1 MTALDPA
8 IPESAR
14 PESADP
20 VSADPERVDRSDLQ
34 RRTVRTLIAA
44 QVVGGVGMG
53 SALTVGGLLAEDL
66 SGSKSW
72 SGVATT
78 AITLGAALFALPMSR
93 AATRYGRRVALT
105 AGWAVAA
112 VAAGGVILAAV
123 LGWFPLLIVAL
134 LVFGAG
140 TAANLQ
146 SRYAATDLADDAGRA
161 RALSVVVWSTTVGA
175 VLGPNLNEP
184 GAVVGR
190 ALDLPELAGPF
201 LFSIVSFA
209 GAGIILWV
217 ALRPDPL
224 LVARADLGDRV
235 PPRAGLRGAFA
246 VIRRAP
252 RALLGLATVAFGHVV
267 MVSVMAMTPVHMKDH
282 GTALTLVGLTISL
295 HIAGMY
301 ALSPVVGWAAD
312 RFGRIPVI
320 VGGQFVLLLAV
331 FTAGT
336 SGHSTWRTMVGL
348 ILLGLG
354 WSCCLV
360 AGSALLAESVPA
372 GERPGVQGV
381 SDLLMNLAGAAGGA
395 VSGSVLGMAGYGGLN
410 LVAGLLTAPVLCMAA
425 GFALGRGRRR
435 TA

>member
-8 IPESAR
+8 IPESAG
-14 PESADP
+14 PESAH
-20 VSADPERVDRSDLQ
+20 SERVDRTRLQ
-34 RRTVRTLIAA
+34 RRTIRTLIAA

-72 SGVATT
+72 SGFATT
-78 AITLGAALFALPMSR
+78 AITLGAAVFAIPMSR
-93 AATRYGRRVALT
+93 AASRHGRRVALT
-105 AGWAVAA
+105 AGWGLAA
-112 VAAGGVILAAV
+112 IAAGGVIVAAV
-123 LGWFPLLIVAL
+123 LGWFPLLIAAL

-140 TAANLQ
+140 SAANLQ
-146 SRYAATDLADDAGRA
+146 SRFAATDLADDAGRA
-161 RALSVVVWSTTVGA
+161 KALSVVVWSTTLGA
-175 VLGPNLNEP
+175 VLGPNLNQP

-190 ALDLPELAGPF
+190 ALALPELAGPF
-201 LFSIVSFA
+201 LFSIASFA

-224 LVARADLGDRV
+224 LIARADLGDRE
-235 PPRAGLRGAFA
+235 PQRGDLRGAFA

-252 RALLGLATVAFGHVV
+252 RALLGLATVSFGHVV

-282 GTALTLVGLTISL
+282 GTALTLVGLTISF

-312 RFGRIPVI
+312 RFGRVPVI
-320 VGGQFVLLLAV
+320 LAGQFVLLLAV

-348 ILLGLG
+348 VLLGLG
-354 WSCCLV
+354 WSCSLV
-360 AGSALLAESVPA
+360 AGSALLGESVPA
-372 GERPGVQGV
+372 AARPGVQGL
-381 SDLLMNLAGAAGGA
+381 SDLLMNLAGAVGGA
-395 VSGSVLGMAGYGGLN
+395 ASGTVLGLAGYGGLN
-410 LVAGLLTAPVLCMAA
+410 LVAGLVTAPVLCVAA
-425 GFALGRGRRR
+425 GFALGRSGRRI
-435 TA
+435 A

>member
-8 IPESAR
+8 IPESV
-14 PESADP
+14 DP
-20 VSADPERVDRSDLQ
+20 PKLDPPRVDRTALQ

-44 QVVGGVGMG
+44 QIVGGVGMG

-72 SGVATT
+72 SGLATT
-78 AITLGAALFALPMSR
+78 AITLGAAVFAIPMSR
-93 AATRYGRRVALT
+93 AATRHGRRVALT

-112 VAAGGVILAAV
+112 VAAGGVVLAAV
-123 LGWFPLLIVAL
+123 LEWFPLLIAAM

-146 SRYAATDLADDAGRA
+146 SRYAATDLADDTGRA
-161 RALSVVVWSTTVGA
+161 KALSIVVWSTTIGA

-190 ALDLPELAGPF
+190 ALGLPELAGPF
-201 LFSIVSFA
+201 LFSILSFG
-209 GAGIILWV
+209 GAGLILWI

-224 LVARADLGDRV
+224 LIARADLGDTEQV
-235 PPRAGLRGAFA
+235 KGSLRAALA
-246 VIRRAP
+246 VVRRAP
-252 RALLGLATVAFGHVV
+252 RAMLGLATVAFGHVV

-312 RFGRIPVI
+312 RFGRIQVI
-320 VGGQFVLLLAV
+320 LSGQFILLLAV
-331 FTAGT
+331 FVAGT
-336 SGHSTWRTMVGL
+336 SGTSTWRTMVGL
-348 ILLGLG
+348 VLLGFG

-360 AGSALLAESVPA
+360 AGSALLGESVPA
-372 GERPGVQGV
+372 HERPGVQGV

-395 VSGSVLGMAGYGGLN
+395 VSGSVLGLAGYGGLN
-410 LVAGLLTAPVLCMAA
+410 LVAGLLTAPVLCVAA
-425 GFALGRGRRR
+425 GFALGRSRRASR
-435 TA
+435 PAA

>member
-8 IPESAR
+8 ISDSDEPESVEPTRAA
-14 PESADP
+14 P
-20 VSADPERVDRSDLQ
+20 VDRTALQ
-34 RRTVRTLIAA
+34 RRTVRVLITA

-72 SGVATT
+72 SGLATT
-78 AITLGAALFALPMSR
+78 AITLGAALFAIPMSR
-93 AATRYGRRVALT
+93 AASRWGRRVALT
-105 AGWAVAA
+105 AGWGLAA
-112 VAAGGVILAAV
+112 LAAGGVILAAV
-123 LGWFPLLIVAL
+123 LGWFPLLIAAM

-161 RALSVVVWSTTVGA
+161 KALSIVVWSTTLGA

-184 GAVVGR
+184 GAVLGR
-190 ALDLPELAGPF
+190 ALGLPELAGPF
-201 LFSIVSFA
+201 LFSIASFVGA
-209 GAGIILWV
+209 GAVLWI

-224 LVARADLGDRV
+224 LIARADLGDTTGAK
-235 PPRAGLRGAFA
+235 PGLRHALA
-246 VIRRAP
+246 VVRRAP
-252 RALLGLATVAFGHVV
+252 RAMLGLATVTFGHVV
-267 MVSVMAMTPVHMKDH
+267 MVSVMAMTPVHLKDH

-320 VGGQFVLLLAV
+320 LAGQFVLLLAV

-336 SGHSTWRTMVGL
+336 SGTSTWRTMVGL
-348 ILLGLG
+348 VLLGFG

-360 AGSALLAESVPA
+360 AGSSLLAESVPA
-372 GERPGVQGV
+372 PERPGVQGV

-395 VSGSVLGMAGYGGLN
+395 VSGSVLGLAGYGGLN
-410 LVAGLLTAPVLCMAA
+410 LVAGLLTAPVLCVAA
-425 GFALGRGRRR
+425 GFALGHSRRGPARG
-435 TA
+435 

>member
-1 MTALDPA
+1 MTDLDPA
-8 IPESAR
+8 ISA
-14 PESADP
+14 
-20 VSADPERVDRSDLQ
+20 SADPERVDRSALQ
-34 RRTVRTLIAA
+34 QRTVRVLIAA

-72 SGVATT
+72 SGLATT
-78 AITLGAALFALPMSR
+78 AITLGAAVFAIPMSR
-93 AATRYGRRVALT
+93 AASRHGRRVALT
-105 AGWAVAA
+105 VGWGLATA
-112 VAAGGVILAAV
+112 AAGGVILAAV
-123 LGWFPLLIVAL
+123 LEWFPLLIAAL
-134 LVFGAG
+134 LVLGAG

-161 RALSVVVWSTTVGA
+161 KALSIVVWSTTVGA

-184 GAVVGR
+184 GAVVAR
-190 ALDLPELAGPF
+190 ALGLPELSGPF
-201 LFSIVSFA
+201 LFSVVSFA
-209 GAGIILWV
+209 GAGGILWA

-224 LVARADLGDRV
+224 LLARIDLGDRQ
-235 PPRAGLRGAFA
+235 PPRGNLRGALA
-246 VIRRAP
+246 VVRRAP
-252 RALLGLATVAFGHVV
+252 RAMLGLATMAFGHVV

-282 GTALTLVGLTISL
+282 GTALTLIGLTISL
-295 HIAGMY
+295 HVAGMY

-320 VGGQFVLLLAV
+320 LGGQFVLLVAV
-331 FTAGT
+331 FVAGT

-348 ILLGLG
+348 VLLGLG
-354 WSCCLV
+354 WSCSLV

-395 VSGSVLGMAGYGGLN
+395 ASGSVLGLAGYGGLN
-410 LVAGLLTAPVLCMAA
+410 LVAGFLTAPVLCVAA
-425 GFALGRGRRR
+425 GFALGRSRRP
-435 TA
+435 AG

>member
-8 IPESAR
+8 ISQ
-14 PESADP
+14 S
-20 VSADPERVDRSDLQ
+20 SDPERVDRSALQ

-72 SGVATT
+72 SGLATT
-78 AITLGAALFALPMSR
+78 AITLGAALFAIPMSR

-105 AGWAVAA
+105 TGWALATL
-112 VAAGGVILAAV
+112 AAGGVILSAV
-123 LGWFPLLIVAL
+123 LEWFPLLIAAL

-146 SRYAATDLADDAGRA
+146 SRFAATDLADDAGRA
-161 RALSVVVWSTTVGA
+161 KALSIVVWSTTVGA

-190 ALDLPELAGPF
+190 ALGLPELAGPF

-209 GAGIILWV
+209 GAGAILWV

-224 LVARADLGDRV
+224 LIARADLGDRQQ
-235 PPRAGLRGAFA
+235 PRGDLRSALA

-252 RALLGLATVAFGHVV
+252 QAMLGLATVAFGHVV

-320 VGGQFVLLLAV
+320 LSGQFVLLLAV
-331 FTAGT
+331 FVAGT

-348 ILLGLG
+348 ILLGFG

-360 AGSALLAESVPA
+360 AGSALLGESVPA
-372 GERPGVQGV
+372 DARTGVQGV

-395 VSGSVLGMAGYGGLN
+395 VSGSVLGLAGYGGLN
-410 LVAGLLTAPVLCMAA
+410 LVAGFLTVPVLCVAA
-425 GFALGRGRRR
+425 GFALGRSRRP
-435 TA
+435 AG